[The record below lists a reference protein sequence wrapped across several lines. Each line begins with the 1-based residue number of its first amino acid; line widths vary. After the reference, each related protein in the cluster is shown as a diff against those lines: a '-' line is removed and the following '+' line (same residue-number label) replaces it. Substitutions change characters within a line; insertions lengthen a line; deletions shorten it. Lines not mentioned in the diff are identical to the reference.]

1 MKKVFL
7 TIITVFLVVAF
18 ATTGVFATSL
28 PSSFSDLYSNV
39 LFGGSFSNGTFSP
52 SGSNSR
58 VYFNVSDLVPGT
70 TYYILGHYT
79 VSNFSGSNLSVAL
92 VPSGTNNNTS
102 YLGSTIQGTNVTISG
117 TGDYDVNGSF
127 VYDSSYPYITLAFGR
142 SGASINFDGVFLSS
156 TPSLATEST
165 FSIVLPYGNALSITS
180 ESSFTITSRA
190 YTIHDA
196 TYNYQKY
203 VRATDDFSYRVN
215 GAYQGVV
222 SASSL
227 TGNFGLGVY
236 NSNNVLDL
244 LIPWQPTNQN
254 VLGRA
259 TDYNFYAGLAS
270 ENVFISAGN
279 AFLLWYPYYAN
290 NQDTS
295 KLNEVP
301 MQISL
306 EISYSSPLLFTTYP
320 ITGSTSSAGEDTY
333 ISNSASSSDSGGSSQ
348 TDDGSGGIT
357 VSFDNAPTAGG
368 NHGQAPINSNNSIL
382 GVLSNLQNTLL
393 GLFNKAIDGIHNL
406 ISMGSS
412 FLQSVQIMFSW
423 LPGELLVI
431 ITSGFVIL
439 LTIGVL
445 KTLWR

>member
-1 MKKVFL
+1 MKKTLYIILSVILVLVF
-7 TIITVFLVVAF
+7 AS
-18 ATTGVFATSL
+18 TGVFALT
-28 PSSFSDLYSNV
+28 
-39 LFGGSFSNGTFSP
+39 
-52 SGSNSR
+52 SGSPLTVTFGDVPYITTFPTDGVVIFN
-58 VYFNVSDLVPGT
+58 NVSDTSGEYVP
-70 TYYILGHYT
+70 LFND
-79 VSNFSGSNLSVAL
+79 VSVLIVT
-92 VPSGTNNNTS
+92 SGTNNTVTFKQNNNTS
-102 YLGSTIQGTNVTISG
+102 TSYTYNNIYNLAIKFRFNGTWLSGYVNQYNNFTQSMNYNINFTISG
-117 TGDYDVNGSF
+117 EASQGDSF
-127 VYDSSYPYITLAFGR
+127 TYSFNESY
-142 SGASINFDGVFLSS
+142 S
-156 TPSLATEST
+156 TTYQL
-165 FSIVLPYGNALSITS
+165 VLPYGNALSITS
-180 ESSFTITSRA
+180 GADFTITRRA
-190 YTIHDA
+190 YTIQDA

-203 VRATDDFSYRVN
+203 VRASDDFSYRVN

-222 SASSL
+222 SSSSL
-227 TGNFGLGVY
+227 TGNFSLGVY

-254 VLGRA
+254 ILGRA
-259 TDYNFYAGLAS
+259 TDYNYYAGLAS
-270 ENVFISAGN
+270 ENVSVSAGN
-279 AFLLWYPYYAN
+279 AFLIWYPYYAN

-306 EISYSSPLLFTTYP
+306 KITYSSPIFFTTYP
-320 ITGSTSSAGEDTY
+320 ITGSTSSTGEDTY

-348 TDDGSGGIT
+348 SEDGEGNVV

-368 NHGQAPINSNNSIL
+368 NHGQAPINGNNTIL